1 MNAIGPLP
9 IGTRV
14 FHGETLDSFAR
25 RHALRNHTT
34 VHEVE
39 QNLRVS
45 GLLTTS
51 RGRNHVDRAA
61 AWRALGALS
70 PTAFPTAGRVAGIP
84 IVTRILCD
92 RCTRGEVAYGAR
104 PDMGQVCLTHSR
116 WLGVTQV
123 DLYHFPAATRAE
135 WRFRP
140 LTQRG
145 VLFDAPVMQIGRSAA
160 FAGIPRSTLDQRAR
174 TLGTSDHDALV
185 YPEQVDVARM
195 LCDQSVM
202 ERVTNPTIANSA
214 RREVVVGALAHVFS
228 RVPAARIWAAVLA
241 IQPALDRTLDQRR
254 EHRALTAVGEE
265 VQFGILRHL
274 ELSR

>member
-1 MNAIGPLP
+1 MNTIGPLP

-14 FHGETLDSFAR
+14 FHGETLDSFAH

-39 QNLRVS
+39 QSLRTS

-51 RGRNHVDRAA
+51 RDRNHADRAA

-70 PTAFPTAGRVAGIP
+70 PTAFPTAPRVAGVP
-84 IVTRILCD
+84 IATRLLCD
-92 RCTRGEVAYGAR
+92 QCTRGQVAYGAR
-104 PDMGQVCLTHSR
+104 PDMGQVCLTHRR
-116 WLGVTQV
+116 WLGFTQV
-123 DLYHFPAATRAE
+123 GLHRYPAATKAE
-135 WRFRP
+135 WRFRR
-140 LTQRG
+140 LTKRG

-160 FAGIPRSTLDQRAR
+160 FAGIPRATLDRRAL
-174 TLGTSDHDALV
+174 TLGIGDHDALV
-185 YPEQVDVARM
+185 YPEQVEVARM
-195 LCDQSVM
+195 LCDQAVM
-202 ERVTNPTIANSA
+202 ERATNPTIANSA
-214 RREVVVGALAHVFS
+214 RREVVAGALAHVFS
-228 RVPAARIWAAVLA
+228 QVPAARIWAAVLA

>member
-1 MNAIGPLP
+1 
-9 IGTRV
+9 
-14 FHGETLDSFAR
+14 
-25 RHALRNHTT
+25 
-34 VHEVE
+34 
-39 QNLRVS
+39 
-45 GLLTTS
+45 
-51 RGRNHVDRAA
+51 
-61 AWRALGALS
+61 
-70 PTAFPTAGRVAGIP
+70 
-84 IVTRILCD
+84 
-92 RCTRGEVAYGAR
+92 
-104 PDMGQVCLTHSR
+104 MGQVCLTHSR